1 MSVQTFDQFALAE
14 TFKKAL
20 AEMGIT
26 EPTEIQAKAIPL
38 LLTQKHIDFHGQAQT
53 GTGKTLAFGL
63 PLLQNINQNS
73 SNPQALIV
81 APTRELVLQICES
94 LTKAARY
101 TSISIVPI
109 YGGVSIERQIRDL
122 RHGAQIIVG
131 TPGRLNDHLRRK
143 TLVLKDLVTLVLDEA
158 DIMLDMGFRQE
169 IDEIMHFTPKNRN
182 IWLFSATVKQGI
194 EDIKNEH
201 MTDPIV
207 VRSSKQQTTT
217 SNTKQYYCM
226 VPGKLR
232 LTALCRFIDQA
243 DDFYGVIFCQTKV
256 LASEVAETLSKRGYS
271 VSALH
276 GDMDQNLRNAVIAK
290 FRAKEFKILVATDVA
305 ARGIDVS
312 GLTHVVNYSLPE
324 DQESYVHRIGRT
336 GRAGKEGTAIT
347 FIGRSEM
354 RRMQQLARRFSAD
367 IKPLEVPGIE
377 QIVESRTQ
385 QAALYLATLTE
396 EREIMAMDSVE
407 VLKTAIKQLDEG
419 QLATACTRL
428 LVEKF
433 LKGYEREQD
442 INFGTT
448 ADLARSSSSGDDKQE
463 IMLHIGSEDGVT
475 RQDIVHYCK
484 IDGLDQRAIERI
496 RVINKRSFIVVP
508 ARVAPSLVEQLKERK
523 LLGKKVRV
531 TTIAGDPDASH
542 NRSSERRDSNAY
554 LGRSRDF
561 SPRNR
566 SDRDRERRRY

>member
-1 MSVQTFDQFALAE
+1 
-14 TFKKAL
+14 
-20 AEMGIT
+20 
-26 EPTEIQAKAIPL
+26 
-38 LLTQKHIDFHGQAQT
+38 
-53 GTGKTLAFGL
+53 
-63 PLLQNINQNS
+63 
-73 SNPQALIV
+73 
-81 APTRELVLQICES
+81 
-94 LTKAARY
+94 
-101 TSISIVPI
+101 
-109 YGGVSIERQIRDL
+109 
-122 RHGAQIIVG
+122 
-131 TPGRLNDHLRRK
+131 
-143 TLVLKDLVTLVLDEA
+143 
-158 DIMLDMGFRQE
+158 
-169 IDEIMHFTPKNRN
+169 
-182 IWLFSATVKQGI
+182 
-194 EDIKNEH
+194 
-201 MTDPIV
+201 
-207 VRSSKQQTTT
+207 
-217 SNTKQYYCM
+217 
-226 VPGKLR
+226 
-232 LTALCRFIDQA
+232 
-243 DDFYGVIFCQTKV
+243 

-407 VLKTAIKQLDEG
+407 VLKAAIKQLDEG

-448 ADLARSSSSGDDKQE
+448 ADLTRSSSSGDDKQE

-508 ARVAPSLVEQLKERK
+508 ARVASSLVEQLKERK

-561 SPRNR
+561 PPRNR